1 MSGSKIQYT
10 IQYYLDRSE
19 IWNEGCGEIGPI
31 FIETQEN
38 ATENDMR
45 DRRSTVIGHPTLS
58 QRVPNS
64 LEGIV
69 KGTGINNC
77 SETTGENGPRN
88 QGTQSSYELDVK
100 NQRFG
105 INSSKKKA
113 SLALNLQAMDLGK
126 YL

>member
-1 MSGSKIQYT
+1 MK
-10 IQYYLDRSE
+10 
-19 IWNEGCGEIGPI
+19 
-31 FIETQEN
+31 
-38 ATENDMR
+38 

-69 KGTGINNC
+69 KGTGINKC

-88 QGTQSSYELDVK
+88 QGIQSSYELDVK

-113 SLALNLQAMDLGK
+113 SLALNLLAMDLGK
-126 YL
+126 